1 MLKYRRMTLNRYEI
15 EFRIRKNDARPAYA
29 VSKIA
34 FGEARTI
41 AVYDTL
47 VVAEDVCWMLNRA
60 AEHEV

>member
-1 MLKYRRMTLNRYEI
+1 MKLYRYEI

-29 VSKIA
+29 ITQVITN
-34 FGEARTI
+34 GDVRTV

-60 AEHEV
+60 ADHQV